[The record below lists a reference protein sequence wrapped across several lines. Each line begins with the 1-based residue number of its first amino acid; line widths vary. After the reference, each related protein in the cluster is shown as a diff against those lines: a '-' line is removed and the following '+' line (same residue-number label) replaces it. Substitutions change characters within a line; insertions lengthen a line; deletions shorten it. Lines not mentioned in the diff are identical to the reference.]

1 MFSAI
6 LIGFIGGLLNILL
19 FTLLKKLEKG
29 TLYGLVLTG
38 IGFLY
43 VGFVWTD
50 LQALIINSAQAILFV
65 FIAYYGIKKS
75 TYILAAGYFLHGIW
89 DITYQLFQNPGLIP
103 PHYEW
108 FCMTIDFV
116 IGIYI
121 LLFIK
126 QFSPKQAR
134 TETRENFIQPNKPL
148 P

>member
-6 LIGFIGGLLNILL
+6 IIGFTGGLLNILF
-19 FTLLKKLEKG
+19 FTILKRMDKG
-29 TLYGLVLTG
+29 PLYALILSG

-50 LQALIINSAQAILFV
+50 MQALIINSAQAILFV
-65 FIAYYGIKKS
+65 FIAYYGIRKS
-75 TYILAAGYFLHGIW
+75 TYILATGYFLHGIW
-89 DITYQLFQNPGLIP
+89 DITYQFFQNPGLIP

-121 LLFIK
+121 WVFIK
-126 QFSPKQAR
+126 QFSQKEAR
-134 TETRENFIQPNKPL
+134 PESIKSNRSTNKPL

>member
-6 LIGFIGGLLNILL
+6 IIGFIGGLLNILL
-19 FTLLKKLEKG
+19 FALLKQMDKG
-29 TLYGLVLTG
+29 PLYALVLSG

-50 LQALIINSAQAILFV
+50 MQALIINSAQAVLFV

-89 DITYQLFQNPGLIP
+89 DITYHWFQNPGLIP

-108 FCMTIDFV
+108 FCLTIDFTV
-116 IGIYI
+116 GLYI
-121 LLFIK
+121 LVFIK
-126 QFSPKQAR
+126 QFSPKL
-134 TETRENFIQPNKPL
+134 KPVQ
-148 P
+148 

>member
-50 LQALIINSAQAILFV
+50 LQALIINSAQAIVFV
-65 FIAYYGIKKS
+65 FIAYY
-75 TYILAAGYFLHGIW
+75 
-89 DITYQLFQNPGLIP
+89 
-103 PHYEW
+103 E
-108 FCMTIDFV
+108 
-116 IGIYI
+116 
-121 LLFIK
+121 
-126 QFSPKQAR
+126 
-134 TETRENFIQPNKPL
+134 
-148 P
+148 